1 MVSLVTKTVK
11 GHDYWYAVRSERV
24 NGKPRIVWQQY
35 LGSAEQIAKRLT
47 QRPKQEITKF
57 SSMPLGYV
65 AAFSRVNEDLGFVEI
80 VDRNT
85 KKRTTG
91 GLSVGQYLLLQLMGR
106 VEGNLS
112 RKAISEWYP
121 TSIVKLMMN
130 TPHHMNPQNLLRHLD
145 YPTAEAIKAIEED
158 IARKLIELGMSPSKL
173 IWDTTNF
180 FTQIEKGER
189 IPKKGKSK
197 EHRNDRNL
205 IGLGLVVTDDNIPF
219 LHETFEANN
228 HDSKVFSEV
237 VDTIVERLQKLN
249 VDTKKVVMILDKGNN
264 SDDNISAVSDKTHV
278 VGSIR
283 YDQGE
288 EYIRVPIENYKP
300 IDETDNNKDR
310 VLAYRT
316 KGTHYGE
323 EFTVVLNYN
332 PKTHRKQQKK
342 YEETKTRILEE
353 LAGLKKRIEL
363 RKRRGRPWTLKSA
376 IRAIV
381 DLIPL
386 NMRSI
391 FDYDV
396 RKKVGRG
403 GGLLMSFGINTVKEK
418 MRYLSFGKL
427 ILFTDLHDWSSSDII
442 KAYNSKYQI
451 EDDFKWLKNKLF
463 IPIKPVHVRTDR
475 HIRSHVFICL
485 MGLLFFRYL
494 QWKLKALNLNFSTDN
509 LDRVLNSI
517 RLALVRRGKEEKG
530 RMVVEEMDVEQS
542 RLFSALSM
550 ADFIPV

>member
-85 KKRTTG
+85 RKRTTG

-264 SDDNISAVSDKTHV
+264 
-278 VGSIR
+278 
-283 YDQGE
+283 
-288 EYIRVPIENYKP
+288 
-300 IDETDNNKDR
+300 
-310 VLAYRT
+310 
-316 KGTHYGE
+316 
-323 EFTVVLNYN
+323 
-332 PKTHRKQQKK
+332 
-342 YEETKTRILEE
+342 
-353 LAGLKKRIEL
+353 
-363 RKRRGRPWTLKSA
+363 
-376 IRAIV
+376 
-381 DLIPL
+381 
-386 NMRSI
+386 
-391 FDYDV
+391 
-396 RKKVGRG
+396 
-403 GGLLMSFGINTVKEK
+403 
-418 MRYLSFGKL
+418 
-427 ILFTDLHDWSSSDII
+427 
-442 KAYNSKYQI
+442 
-451 EDDFKWLKNKLF
+451 
-463 IPIKPVHVRTDR
+463 
-475 HIRSHVFICL
+475 
-485 MGLLFFRYL
+485 
-494 QWKLKALNLNFSTDN
+494 
-509 LDRVLNSI
+509 
-517 RLALVRRGKEEKG
+517 
-530 RMVVEEMDVEQS
+530 
-542 RLFSALSM
+542 
-550 ADFIPV
+550 